1 MFICYAL
8 TKNKKIK
15 TFVNILTKVEKT
27 CILLYNRYKIY
38 KKEKINYMEEKI
50 INREIYMNKLLAY
63 KDTEFIKVITGIRR
77 CGKSSLLKLLKEKIL
92 EENKDANV
100 IYMNFESFEY
110 DDIINYKDMYHKIS
124 ENINKTQRNY
134 ILLDEVQ
141 RVKEWEKAVNA
152 IRVDFD
158 SDIYITGS
166 NAYLL
171 SSELS
176 TYLSGRYV
184 EIKVL
189 PLSFKEYLEFITI
202 DDKKSLE
209 DNFIEYIKFGGMPGI
224 ISIKNVENLYEDA
237 IRGIYNTVFMKD
249 VVKRNKLVDATLLEK
264 ILKFLMSNIG
274 SLISAKKIADFLTSQ
289 GTKVTHN
296 TVLNYLNMLENA
308 YIIYRVPRYDIKG
321 KELLKTLEKYY
332 IVDTGIR
339 NIMLGFRNADF
350 GHIIE
355 NIVYFELIRR
365 GYNIT
370 IGKNDALEIDF
381 IATNANEKKYYQ
393 VTYTM
398 LDDNV
403 KEREMRVLKNIN
415 DNYEKT
421 VLTMDKLYSNT
432 TDEGIKIKYIIDF
445 LLEK

>member
-1 MFICYAL
+1 M
-8 TKNKKIK
+8 
-15 TFVNILTKVEKT
+15 V
-27 CILLYNRYKIY
+27 
-38 KKEKINYMEEKI
+38 
-50 INREIYMNKLLAY
+50 NREIYMNKLLAY

-77 CGKSSLLKLLKEKIL
+77 CGKSSLLKMLMEKIL
-92 EENKDANV
+92 EDDKDANV

-110 DDIINYKDMYHKIS
+110 DDIVNYKDMYKKIS
-124 ENINKTQRNY
+124 KQIKKTQKNY

-141 RVKEWEKAVNA
+141 RVEKWEKAVNA
-152 IRVDFD
+152 MTVDFN

-189 PLSFKEYLEFITI
+189 PLSFKEYLNFTALEHEKT
-202 DDKKSLE
+202 LE
-209 DNFIEYIKFGGMPGI
+209 DKFIDYIKFGGMPGI
-224 ISIKNVENLYEDA
+224 ITIKNEENLYENV
-237 IRGIYNTVFMKD
+237 IKGIYNTVFMKD
-249 VVKRNKLVDATLLEK
+249 VIERNKLVDATLLEK

-274 SLISAKKIADFLTSQ
+274 SLISSKKIADFLTSQ
-289 GTKVTHN
+289 GTKITHN
-296 TVLNYLNMLENA
+296 TVLNYLQMLEDA
-308 YIIYRVPRYDIKG
+308 YIIYKVPRYDIKG
-321 KELLKTLEKYY
+321 KEILKTLEKYY

-339 NIMLGFRNADF
+339 NVTLGFRNSDF

-365 GYNIT
+365 GYNVT
-370 IGKNDALEIDF
+370 IGKNNSLEIDF
-381 IATNANEKKYYQ
+381 IATNSNDKQYYQ

-403 KEREMRVLKNIN
+403 KKREFEVLKNIK

-421 VLTMDKLYSNT
+421 IITMDKVYNNT
-432 TDEGIKIKYIIDF
+432 SEEGIKIKYLINF
-445 LLEK
+445 LLE